1 VEPEFV
7 HCNTGGRRGRGR
19 VGEGAGAGGAGEGG
33 AGGVAGSL
41 WGGDPN
47 IHSFLPWTVTVMTV
61 SRQAECSDDVEVAD
75 IVKYRRMSGDLAGRY
90 SCHSWQQL
98 RSPGDT
104 VSYTCCPRTAFSA
117 RTQESWLAESD
128 KTEEGERELVS
139 VSW

>member
-1 VEPEFV
+1 MEPEFV

-19 VGEGAGAGGAGEGG
+19 VGEGGGEGG

-41 WGGDPN
+41 WGGGLN
-47 IHSFLPWTVTVMTV
+47 IHSFLLRAVTVMTV
-61 SRQAECSDDVEVAD
+61 RRQEEGSDGVEVAD
-75 IVKYRRMSGDLAGRY
+75 IVKYRRMSGDLAGHY

-117 RTQESWLAESD
+117 RTQESWLAE
-128 KTEEGERELVS
+128 
-139 VSW
+139 